1 MRSCL
6 CPTSELRRLVAAGL
20 WQTGYYADWMC
31 DRERDGGRFSS
42 RDLLLALGWLLAT
55 GSVEKLLT
63 QRVLQLD
70 KTLLTPTHV
79 CTTNIPAY
87 YASKPISVCI
97 CLVRNFG
104 IFMKC
109 FYMCNLCVFQVSLQ
123 FTSGFQLDSVSLR
136 KLQWL
141 TGCLRHQGR
150 TLLSMQEE
158 RARLLHAVRKFPSI
172 RTSCLQSFQHIKKM
186 LIF

>member
-1 MRSCL
+1 
-6 CPTSELRRLVAAGL
+6 
-20 WQTGYYADWMC
+20 MC
-31 DRERDGGRFSS
+31 DRERDGEGFSS

-63 QRVLQLD
+63 QRVQQLD

-79 CTTNIPAY
+79 CTTNMPAY
-87 YASKPISVCI
+87 YASKPISLCI
-97 CLVRNFG
+97 YLELNFG

-109 FYMCNLCVFQVSLQ
+109 SCMCNLCVFEVSLQ
-123 FTSGFQLDSVSLR
+123 FTNGFQLDSVSLR

-141 TGCLRHQGR
+141 IGCLRHQGR

-158 RARLLHAVRKFPSI
+158 RARLLHAVSKFPSI

-186 LIF
+186 FLKY